1 MKDYKSFYLNLKEY
15 DYEQQAWLET
25 QNEIWR
31 PTQTLNRDD
40 WANTSAWR
48 PEVEFPIFHDYL
60 MFTLVSYDNIKPAY
74 TPCEENSKE
83 SKLMFKFRPYSSH
96 ACKFR
101 NRNAR
106 NTYID
111 LYFGINDISI

>member
-1 MKDYKSFYLNLKEY
+1 MNLKAY
-15 DYEQQAWLET
+15 DYEQEAWLET
-25 QNEIWR
+25 QHEIWR

-48 PEVEFPIFHDYL
+48 PEDRAEVEFPIFHDYL
-60 MFTLVSYDNIKPAY
+60 MFALVSYDNIKPAY
-74 TPCEENSKE
+74 IPCEENGKK

-96 ACKFR
+96 ACQFR

-106 NTYID
+106 NTFHILTYIS
-111 LYFGINDISI
+111 LYRITYIV